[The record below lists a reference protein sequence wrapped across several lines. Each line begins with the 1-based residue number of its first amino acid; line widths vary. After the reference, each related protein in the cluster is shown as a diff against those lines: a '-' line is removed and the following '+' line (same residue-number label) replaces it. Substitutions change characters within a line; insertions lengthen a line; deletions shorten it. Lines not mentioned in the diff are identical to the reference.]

1 MIIKGSSRAAPSRL
15 ANHLRRADTN
25 ERVEVLELQSPHGDL
40 GDALKDWQFLASG
53 TKGTKGLYHA
63 NIDPAEAYAMTPAQW
78 ARSVEVLEEEL
89 GLQGQPRAV
98 VLHEKHGR
106 QHIHVV
112 WARTDV
118 ATMKLRSDSHNYQ
131 AHERASHRLELEFGH
146 EHVPGKHEKRDR
158 DRQQEPPRSEV
169 THAEWQQA
177 ERTGIDPRERKSYIT
192 SLFEQSDSGQAFMAA
207 LEEAGYTVARGDR
220 RDFVLVDEQGEVHSL
235 GRQIRGVKAAEL
247 RAFMADIDR
256 EALPTATQAKTRQD
270 QLSQRP
276 SHDDRAA
283 PEAGEEPAP
292 HPVAEDD
299 GAARLKAALADR
311 YAQER
316 EALESRHAAESEQAE
331 AQAEEAAAQ
340 GSAEIEAEQEN
351 AQTQAPASFVSR
363 LWQRIRES
371 FSADA
376 RRARQAEEA
385 RRAAD
390 RKAERERA
398 RRTFLANEARR
409 REAQREARRARQEDE
424 LRQLAEAQ
432 AADYARRLA
441 DLERANDMAR
451 TLAEEQARR
460 QRAAEQAMTERGPPG
475 AR

>member
-1 MIIKGSSRAAPSRL
+1 MIIKGSSRAAPSQL

-25 ERVEVLELQSPHGDL
+25 ERVEVLELQSPHDDL
-40 GDALKDWQFLASG
+40 GAALKDWQFLASG

-63 NIDPAEAYAMTPAQW
+63 NIDPAEAYAMTRVQW

-177 ERTGIDPRERKSYIT
+177 ERTGIDPRDRKSHIT

-207 LEEAGYTVARGDR
+207 LEEAGYTVAKGDR

-235 GRQIRGVKAAEL
+235 GRQLRGVKAPAL

-256 EALPTATQAKTRQD
+256 EALPTATEAKSRQE
-270 QLSQRP
+270 QVPPRLP
-276 SHDDRAA
+276 EAPAA
-283 PEAGEEPAP
+283 PEGDDHPAP
-292 HPVAEDD
+292 IVEDD
-299 GAARLKAALADR
+299 GAAQLQAALADR

-316 EALESRHAAESEQAE
+316 EALESRHAAENEQAE

-340 GSAEIEAEQEN
+340 GLAEIEAEQER
-351 AQTQAPASFVSR
+351 APAQASASLVSR

-385 RRAAD
+385 RRAAA

-409 REAQREARRARQEDE
+409 REAQREARRARQEEE
-424 LRQLAEAQ
+424 LRQLAETQ
-432 AADYARRLA
+432 AADHARRLA

-451 TLAEEQARR
+451 ALAEDQVRR